1 MPEAFS
7 DIGGIQCHLP
17 PVGPSLA
24 ALAAGVQAHHG
35 QVQALEG
42 RLLGQEV
49 AAGFTAAQ
57 PAGGPALADLD
68 LDRGDEYHRVQ
79 RAGLPAWMCL
89 LAA

>member
-1 MPEAFS
+1 
-7 DIGGIQCHLP
+7 
-17 PVGPSLA
+17 
-24 ALAAGVQAHHG
+24 
-35 QVQALEG
+35 
-42 RLLGQEV
+42 V